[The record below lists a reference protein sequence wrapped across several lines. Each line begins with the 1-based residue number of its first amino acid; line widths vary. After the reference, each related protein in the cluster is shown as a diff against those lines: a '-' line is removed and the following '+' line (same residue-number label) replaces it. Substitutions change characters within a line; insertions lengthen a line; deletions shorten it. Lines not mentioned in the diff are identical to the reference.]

1 MSRAEEPAASV
12 HNRDWTTAQA
22 DDRPRVVGVV
32 QAVNMS
38 YEMTE
43 RLVTLA
49 QRRRVSPNE
58 LIREIVEDYL
68 DNDADDLITLRRSDL
83 HRAID
88 IAVKNAT

>member
-1 MSRAEEPAASV
+1 MNGSDEHAASMN
-12 HNRDWTTAQA
+12 NRDWTTAQPDNRQRA
-22 DDRPRVVGVV
+22 VGVV
-32 QAVNMS
+32 QAVRMS

-43 RLVTLA
+43 RLFVLA
-49 QRRRVSPNE
+49 QQRRISPNE

-68 DNDADDLITLRRSDL
+68 TGDADEMITIRRSDL